1 MPLVLGD
8 AGAPALRGPFDRV
21 ILDLPCSGTGTL
33 RRHPELKWRISESEI
48 GRLTH
53 QALRLVAGAAPL
65 VAPGGLLVAITCS
78 LEREE
83 NEDVISR
90 FLATHGELSLLPL
103 ETVLEAPAAND
114 ISGPGAW
121 RILSGGDHDGFS
133 VHVLAKARI

>member
-1 MPLVLGD
+1 
-8 AGAPALRGPFDRV
+8 
-21 ILDLPCSGTGTL
+21 
-33 RRHPELKWRISESEI
+33 
-48 GRLTH
+48 
-53 QALRLVAGAAPL
+53 
-65 VAPGGLLVAITCS
+65 VAPGGLLIAITCS

-90 FLATHGELSLLPL
+90 FIATHTELSLLPL
-103 ETVLEAPAAND
+103 EALLETPVANE